1 MNFRPAQYSDWDI
14 LFKWRNDPETLAN
27 SINPSPI
34 LEHNHKEW
42 LKLTLE
48 LDTRKIYIYGDG
60 VGTIRTDKVNVN
72 KEASMILSWTIA
84 PEFRG
89 QGLGQ
94 KMLKEFTEQFAGK
107 YYAEILPH
115 NKASLRVAEKAGFQV
130 IDQTPKSYV
139 KAPSTILMYLE
150 TSLTDG
156 SIIDAIQQ
164 VRNKN
169 NVNWMDILRIA
180 FKYAPEETREVFK
193 RITDSDDEIGR
204 LSRQLAN
211 NEKKS

>member
-1 MNFRPAQYSDWDI
+1 MINFRPAQYSDWDI

-27 SINPSPI
+27 SVNSTPI
-34 LEHNHKEW
+34 VEHNHKEW
-42 LKLTLE
+42 LKHTLE
-48 LDTRKIYIYGDG
+48 LNTRKIYIYEHG
-60 VGTIRTDKVNVN
+60 VGTVRTDKVE
-72 KEASMILSWTIA
+72 KDDSMILSWTIA

-89 QGLGQ
+89 QGFGQ
-94 KMLKEFTEQFAGK
+94 RMLRDFTKQFAGK

-115 NKASLRVAEKAGFQV
+115 NKASLRVAEKAGFKV

-156 SIIDAIQQ
+156 DIIDAIQQ

-169 NVNWMDILRIA
+169 NVNWMGILRIA
-180 FKYAPEETREVFK
+180 FEYAPEETREVFK

-204 LSRQLAN
+204 LSKQLAN
-211 NEKKS
+211 NGKKS